1 MFTSDNQ
8 TLRSISWLIR
18 NRFIAVTCSSVY
30 CILSPLLSV
39 GSIKINLVGICTD
52 NRVLDFIL
60 LLYYSVVLIVCV
72 YVNRCSV
79 SVTLVV

>member
-18 NRFIAVTCSSVY
+18 NRFIAVTCSSVD

-39 GSIKINLVGICTD
+39 GSIKSIWLAFAQTIE
-52 NRVLDFIL
+52 F
-60 LLYYSVVLIVCV
+60 
-72 YVNRCSV
+72 
-79 SVTLVV
+79 